1 MFHGNATEPHMSLPQ
16 AADTSAVFRATCAP
30 FRHGTF
36 ERARISRAR
45 TPNDLDAVFITRN
58 GTWHFPTNIQGRL
71 RNIRLLDDYAA
82 LAALQ
87 DVSPHS
93 FRRTVATEI
102 DEVYDAEAAMNQL
115 GHTSKVVTER
125 HYINRRLVVPD
136 YRAATDRL
144 APGPETSDGP
154 TPGP

>member
-1 MFHGNATEPHMSLPQ
+1 M
-16 AADTSAVFRATCAP
+16 
-30 FRHGTF
+30 
-36 ERARISRAR
+36 
-45 TPNDLDAVFITRN
+45 TRN

-71 RNIRLLDDYAA
+71 RHIRLLDDYAA
-82 LAALQ
+82 LVALQ

-144 APGPETSDGP
+144 APRPETNEGP
-154 TPGP
+154 DPAL

>member
-1 MFHGNATEPHMSLPQ
+1 MSFGVRAPACALGRRGITSVQ
-16 AADTSAVFRATCAP
+16 WVVASGASAASPVN
-30 FRHGTF
+30 RHETQDD
-36 ERARISRAR
+36 S
-45 TPNDLDAVFITRN
+45 
-58 GTWHFPTNIQGRL
+58 GRL
-71 RNIRLLDDYAA
+71 WHIRHLADYAA